1 MPVISVPSAGA
12 SAHIALSEVSLSR
25 GALRVLSDVDLA
37 ISATSRVALVGE
49 NGRGKTTLLHV
60 LAGLLEPDSGTVERA
75 GSCALAEQEFVTA
88 GRRTV
93 GDAVHEAVAESVAA
107 LRALDEATADLAASA
122 DGADE
127 RYAAALALVDS
138 LDAWDAERR
147 VRIALEALDASFAW
161 DRRLDTLSVGQR
173 YRVRLACLLGGSA
186 DILLLDEPTN
196 HLDQAGLAFLTAQ
209 LRARSG
215 GVVVVTHDRALL
227 ADVIDTIVDLDP
239 SLDDRPRVYGGGLE
253 GYRAGRRTERARWE
267 QEHARQAATH
277 AQLTQDLAD
286 AQSRLSTGWRPPK
299 GTGKHQ
305 RATRAPA
312 LVRNVHRRQEALE
325 AASVPIPT
333 PPRALRF
340 PQLPAHG
347 GAVMIELAQVCV
359 DERLAVP
366 ISVDVR
372 GGTKLVV
379 HGPNGA
385 GKSTLLAL
393 MAGELSPTTGTARRS
408 QSVRIGFLRQEVDLP
423 ANARA
428 HELFEQHVGRLVST
442 AAIRSAQ
449 AIGLGSLGLL
459 QPRES
464 SKRIGELSMGQV
476 RRLALA
482 MMLAARPH
490 VLLLDEPT
498 NHLSMTLVD
507 ELTHAIN
514 TTPAAVVVSTHDRQ
528 LLRDLAGWERITLP
542 GAQK

>member
-1 MPVISVPSAGA
+1 MPVVSVPSAGA
-12 SAHIALSEVSLSR
+12 SAHIALSEVSVTR
-25 GALRVLSDVDLA
+25 GALRVLTDVDLA
-37 ISATSRVALVGE
+37 ISVASRVALVGE

-60 LAGLLEPDSGTVERA
+60 LAGLLEPDAGTVERA

-88 GRRTV
+88 GERTV
-93 GDAVHEAVAESVAA
+93 GDAVHEAVAESVTA
-107 LRALDEATADLAASA
+107 LRELDEATADLAASA

-127 RYAAALALVDS
+127 RYAAALAFVES

-147 VRIALEALDASFAW
+147 VRIALEALDASFVW

-253 GYRAGRRTERARWE
+253 GYRAGRQTERARWE
-267 QEHARQAATH
+267 QEHARQVATH

-312 LVRNVHRRQEALE
+312 LVRNVHRRQDALE
-325 AASVPIPT
+325 AAAVPLPR

-340 PQLPAHG
+340 PQLPAHAG
-347 GAVMIELAQVCV
+347 VGIDLEQVCV
-359 DERLAVP
+359 GGRLDIPVS
-366 ISVDVR
+366 IDVR
-372 GGTKLVV
+372 GGAKLVV

-393 MAGELSPTTGTARRS
+393 MAGELSPTAGTVRRS
-408 QSVRIGFLRQEVDLP
+408 PSVRIGFLRQEVDFP
-423 ANARA
+423 PNVRA
-428 HELFEQHVGRLVST
+428 HTLFEQHVGRLVST
-442 AAIRSAQ
+442 GTIRSGQ
-449 AIGLGSLGLL
+449 TIGLGSLGLL
-459 QPRES
+459 EPREA

-482 MMLAARPH
+482 MVLAARPH
-490 VLLLDEPT
+490 MLLLDEPT

-507 ELTHAIN
+507 ELTHGIRA
-514 TTPAAVVVSTHDRQ
+514 TPAAVVVSTHDRQ
-528 LLRDLAGWERITLP
+528 LLRDLADWERTTLP
-542 GAQK
+542 GAQE